1 MTSFL
6 ILLAGMFIGWNVP
19 QPAIARTFQ
28 YNVLKLFKDIA
39 SNPSD
44 DPPAKSGRRT

>member
-1 MTSFL
+1 MTTIL
-6 ILLAGMFIGWNVP
+6 LLLAGMFIGWNIP

-39 SNPSD
+39 TSPITEADS
-44 DPPAKSGRRT
+44 KSRRS